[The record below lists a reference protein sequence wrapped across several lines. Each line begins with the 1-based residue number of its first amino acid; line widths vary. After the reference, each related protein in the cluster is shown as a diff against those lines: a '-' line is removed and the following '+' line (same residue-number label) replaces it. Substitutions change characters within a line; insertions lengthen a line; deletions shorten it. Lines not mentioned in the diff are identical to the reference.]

1 MSASSASVRSAHTP
15 DAVDQ
20 TVDARVLEERARWAM
35 RIHDGLTQTVT
46 SAVLELQ
53 TLRTR
58 ILADPAG
65 AVASL
70 SAVEA
75 AIRADLREIRQMLF
89 DLYEDQRPPEPPMA
103 TFVDELLARWGLPAR
118 VTIDGDVDDVPLGVL
133 ETAHAVLAES
143 LANAAKHAGTSDVA
157 VHIAASAA
165 QMRIEVIDR
174 GLGIGDRRRRRSALR
189 AQHDAGPRR
198 GYRWNLGDRIDARG
212 RDPCGRAPSRRRA
225 RRGTMRILIVDD
237 HALVRRGMAYV
248 VKEGFPDADVV
259 EAEGAAAALDVMRIK
274 AADLALV
281 DVRMPD
287 LDGLE
292 LLRAMKLEWP
302 DVPVIMLST
311 YENAPYVKRAL
322 SDGAAGYLLKDATP
336 EDLGQAI
343 NVAIS
348 GGGNVLSPRVIQNLF
363 EDVESSGGQTT
374 NGHPRSRRTE
384 YNLTQREHDIL
395 ALLSEGRSNRSIAQN
410 LYLSEKTVKA
420 HLAAIFRKLG
430 VTNRTQAAMMAVQLG
445 VGPVPGAVTGTD

>member
-1 MSASSASVRSAHTP
+1 
-15 DAVDQ
+15 
-20 TVDARVLEERARWAM
+20 
-35 RIHDGLTQTVT
+35 
-46 SAVLELQ
+46 
-53 TLRTR
+53 
-58 ILADPAG
+58 
-65 AVASL
+65 
-70 SAVEA
+70 
-75 AIRADLREIRQMLF
+75 
-89 DLYEDQRPPEPPMA
+89 
-103 TFVDELLARWGLPAR
+103 
-118 VTIDGDVDDVPLGVL
+118 
-133 ETAHAVLAES
+133 
-143 LANAAKHAGTSDVA
+143 
-157 VHIAASAA
+157 
-165 QMRIEVIDR
+165 
-174 GLGIGDRRRRRSALR
+174 
-189 AQHDAGPRR
+189 
-198 GYRWNLGDRIDARG
+198 
-212 RDPCGRAPSRRRA
+212 
-225 RRGTMRILIVDD
+225 MRILIVDD
-237 HALVRRGMAYV
+237 HALVRRGMSYV

-259 EAEGAAAALDVMRIK
+259 EADGAASALERMREK

-292 LLRAMKLEWP
+292 LLRAIKLEWP
-302 DVPVIMLST
+302 DTPVIMLST

-363 EDVESSGGQTT
+363 EDVESSTQGV
-374 NGHPRSRRTE
+374 NGHSRSRRTE

-445 VGPVPGAVTGTD
+445 VGPAQPVVGGGPE

>member
-1 MSASSASVRSAHTP
+1 
-15 DAVDQ
+15 
-20 TVDARVLEERARWAM
+20 
-35 RIHDGLTQTVT
+35 
-46 SAVLELQ
+46 
-53 TLRTR
+53 
-58 ILADPAG
+58 
-65 AVASL
+65 
-70 SAVEA
+70 
-75 AIRADLREIRQMLF
+75 
-89 DLYEDQRPPEPPMA
+89 
-103 TFVDELLARWGLPAR
+103 
-118 VTIDGDVDDVPLGVL
+118 
-133 ETAHAVLAES
+133 
-143 LANAAKHAGTSDVA
+143 
-157 VHIAASAA
+157 
-165 QMRIEVIDR
+165 
-174 GLGIGDRRRRRSALR
+174 
-189 AQHDAGPRR
+189 
-198 GYRWNLGDRIDARG
+198 
-212 RDPCGRAPSRRRA
+212 
-225 RRGTMRILIVDD
+225 MRILIVDD
-237 HALVRRGMAYV
+237 HALVRRGMTYV

-259 EAEGAAAALDVMRIK
+259 EAEGANAALDVMRNK

-322 SDGAAGYLLKDATP
+322 ADGAAGYLLKDATP

-363 EDVESSGGQTT
+363 EDVESSGGTNG
-374 NGHPRSRRTE
+374 NGHPKSRRTE

-445 VGPVPGAVTGTD
+445 VGPVQPAVGAGE

>member
-1 MSASSASVRSAHTP
+1 
-15 DAVDQ
+15 
-20 TVDARVLEERARWAM
+20 
-35 RIHDGLTQTVT
+35 
-46 SAVLELQ
+46 
-53 TLRTR
+53 
-58 ILADPAG
+58 
-65 AVASL
+65 
-70 SAVEA
+70 
-75 AIRADLREIRQMLF
+75 
-89 DLYEDQRPPEPPMA
+89 
-103 TFVDELLARWGLPAR
+103 
-118 VTIDGDVDDVPLGVL
+118 
-133 ETAHAVLAES
+133 
-143 LANAAKHAGTSDVA
+143 
-157 VHIAASAA
+157 
-165 QMRIEVIDR
+165 
-174 GLGIGDRRRRRSALR
+174 
-189 AQHDAGPRR
+189 
-198 GYRWNLGDRIDARG
+198 
-212 RDPCGRAPSRRRA
+212 
-225 RRGTMRILIVDD
+225 MRILIVDD
-237 HALVRRGMAYV
+237 HALVRRGMTYV

-259 EAEGAAAALDVMRIK
+259 EAEGANAALDMMRSK

-322 SDGAAGYLLKDATP
+322 ADGAAGYLLKDATP

-363 EDVESSGGQTT
+363 EDVESSGGPNG
-374 NGHPRSRRTE
+374 NGHAKSRRTE

-445 VGPVPGAVTGTD
+445 VGPAQPAVGAGRRASSSTRSGVALRGEPPRRTGWPSVRAVLGTCSSSSSRMPYGTSAGVERRKNEIWPIFIPG

>member
-1 MSASSASVRSAHTP
+1 
-15 DAVDQ
+15 
-20 TVDARVLEERARWAM
+20 
-35 RIHDGLTQTVT
+35 
-46 SAVLELQ
+46 
-53 TLRTR
+53 
-58 ILADPAG
+58 
-65 AVASL
+65 
-70 SAVEA
+70 
-75 AIRADLREIRQMLF
+75 
-89 DLYEDQRPPEPPMA
+89 
-103 TFVDELLARWGLPAR
+103 
-118 VTIDGDVDDVPLGVL
+118 
-133 ETAHAVLAES
+133 
-143 LANAAKHAGTSDVA
+143 
-157 VHIAASAA
+157 
-165 QMRIEVIDR
+165 
-174 GLGIGDRRRRRSALR
+174 
-189 AQHDAGPRR
+189 
-198 GYRWNLGDRIDARG
+198 
-212 RDPCGRAPSRRRA
+212 
-225 RRGTMRILIVDD
+225 MRILIVDD

-259 EAEGAAAALDVMRIK
+259 EAEGAAAALDAMRVK

-292 LLRAMKLEWP
+292 LLRAIKLEWP

-363 EDVESSGGQTT
+363 EDVESSSSQM
-374 NGHPRSRRTE
+374 NGHPKSRRTE

-410 LYLSEKTVKA
+410 LFLSEKTVKA

-445 VGPVPGAVTGTD
+445 VGPVPGAVTGTE

>member
-1 MSASSASVRSAHTP
+1 
-15 DAVDQ
+15 
-20 TVDARVLEERARWAM
+20 
-35 RIHDGLTQTVT
+35 
-46 SAVLELQ
+46 
-53 TLRTR
+53 
-58 ILADPAG
+58 
-65 AVASL
+65 
-70 SAVEA
+70 
-75 AIRADLREIRQMLF
+75 
-89 DLYEDQRPPEPPMA
+89 
-103 TFVDELLARWGLPAR
+103 
-118 VTIDGDVDDVPLGVL
+118 
-133 ETAHAVLAES
+133 
-143 LANAAKHAGTSDVA
+143 
-157 VHIAASAA
+157 
-165 QMRIEVIDR
+165 
-174 GLGIGDRRRRRSALR
+174 
-189 AQHDAGPRR
+189 
-198 GYRWNLGDRIDARG
+198 
-212 RDPCGRAPSRRRA
+212 
-225 RRGTMRILIVDD
+225 MRILIVDD
-237 HALVRRGMAYV
+237 HALVRRGMSYV

-259 EAEGAAAALDVMRIK
+259 EAEGAVAALELMRAK
-274 AADLALV
+274 VADLALV

-292 LLRAMKLEWP
+292 LLRAIKTEWP

-363 EDVESSGGQTT
+363 EDVESSGQNA
-374 NGHPRSRRTE
+374 NGHGRVRRTE

-395 ALLSEGRSNRSIAQN
+395 GLLSEGRSNRSIAQA

-445 VGPVPGAVTGTD
+445 VGPVPGAVGGSE